1 MKIEMDKLME
11 TCSESGYIVD
21 HHPSV
26 NSVTSI
32 KL

>member
-1 MKIEMDKLME
+1 MDKLIK
-11 TCSESGYIVD
+11 TCSESGYTVD

-26 NSVTSI
+26 NSITSI